1 MAPSAIAEVL
11 VREETRPQVTSAAP
25 RPVPPSPRSAVERGP
40 AHARALFNEALLENH
55 RFKSSSKI
63 LDFLVAL
70 LFRVA
75 AIGGPILAGLY
86 YTDTLNLKEFTT
98 TLLVAPPPPPPPPPA
113 HAAGVVKAQAPRRVF
128 VSGGKLLA
136 PTVIPR
142 QIAEIKEAP
151 LEPDSLG
158 GVAGGVPGG
167 VPGGQMGG
175 VLGGVI
181 SGVMNTAARPVAPP
195 PSGKPGAP
203 LRVGSRVRPPKAIV
217 QVHPEYPPLARQAR
231 IQGQVLID
239 AILDEQR
246 NVIDMKVFSGPPL
259 LYQAALDALKKWK
272 YEPTY
277 LKDQPIAV
285 EMIVTITFQLGQ

>member
-11 VREETRPQVTSAAP
+11 VDRQTHPQVISPAP
-25 RPVPPSPRSAVERGP
+25 RPVRPPRSTGDGGP
-40 AHARALFNEALLENH
+40 VRTRAFLDDALLERH
-55 RFKSSSKI
+55 RFKSSSKT

-70 LFRVA
+70 LLHVVV
-75 AIGGPILAGLY
+75 IGGPILAGLY
-86 YTDTLNLKEFTT
+86 YTDTINLKQLTA
-98 TLLVAPPPPPPPPPA
+98 TLLVAPPPPPPLPPA
-113 HAAGVVKAQAPRRVF
+113 AAGVVKAQAPKHVF

-158 GVAGGVPGG
+158 GVVGGVPGG
-167 VPGGQMGG
+167 VTGGQMGG

-181 SGVMNTAARPVAPP
+181 GGILNTTAKPIAPTT
-195 PSGKPGAP
+195 GKPGAP
-203 LRVGSRVRPPKAIV
+203 VRVGGRVRPPKVIL
-217 QVHPEYPPLARQAR
+217 QTPPEYPPLARQAR
-231 IQGQVLID
+231 IQGQVKID
-239 AILDEQR
+239 AILDEQG
-246 NVIDMKVFSGPPL
+246 NVIDMKVVSGPPL
-259 LYQAALDALKKWK
+259 LYQAALDVLKKWR

-277 LKDQPIAV
+277 LNDQPIAV

>member
-1 MAPSAIAEVL
+1 MAPSAIAEVPID
-11 VREETRPQVTSAAP
+11 RETRPQAASP
-25 RPVPPSPRSAVERGP
+25 VPFPVPPPRSTVERGP
-40 AHARALFNEALLENH
+40 ARAKAFFEEALLERH
-55 RFKSSSKI
+55 RLKSSSKT

-70 LFRVA
+70 LFHLAVL
-75 AIGGPILAGLY
+75 GGPILAGLY
-86 YTDTLNLKEFTT
+86 YTDTINLKAFAT

-113 HAAGVVKAQAPRRVF
+113 PAAAIVKAHAPKRVF
-128 VSGGKLLA
+128 MTGGKLVA

-181 SGVMNTAARPVAPP
+181 GGVLNTAARPITPP
-195 PSGKPGAP
+195 TGKPNAP
-203 LRVGSRVRPPKAIV
+203 VRVGGRVRPPKAIV
-217 QVHPEYPPLARQAR
+217 QTHPNYPPLARQAR
-231 IQGQVLID
+231 VQGQVLVD
-239 AILDEQR
+239 AILDEQG
-246 NVIDMKVFSGPPL
+246 NVIDMKVVSGPPL
-259 LYQAALDALKKWK
+259 LYQAALDALKTWK

-277 LKDQPIAV
+277 LNDQPIAV